1 VQVVF
6 QQRLAETRQQRAARK
21 PTTVEQFAGDVAG
34 LQITIKQGFHTRD
47 QVPLW
52 ICQLSERVDR
62 PTFNDLKI
70 KARQLGG
77 NWSSFR
83 KDDAGFQFRSE
94 ESAGKFQSLLAGDV
108 DRSDELAARKTRKIE
123 SASDHI
129 LQLADS
135 LEQTAEDMLSQD
147 RLTNTVRRAE
157 MAAGIRGRA
166 YAAQAL
172 AGTMRSVAAALS
184 SGEAVYLDGVRS
196 KTHFATLI
204 SQLRRGK
211 TDRNTKLLAD
221 RGELGVW
228 DCYRAV
234 EDLDNRPLVIE
245 DADYVSYPTPTIYK
259 RHLAE
264 AISQAANRNGVK
276 QRARQM
282 KK

>member
-1 VQVVF
+1 
-6 QQRLAETRQQRAARK
+6 
-21 PTTVEQFAGDVAG
+21 
-34 LQITIKQGFHTRD
+34 
-47 QVPLW
+47 
-52 ICQLSERVDR
+52 
-62 PTFNDLKI
+62 
-70 KARQLGG
+70 
-77 NWSSFR
+77 
-83 KDDAGFQFRSE
+83 
-94 ESAGKFQSLLAGDV
+94 
-108 DRSDELAARKTRKIE
+108 
-123 SASDHI
+123 
-129 LQLADS
+129 
-135 LEQTAEDMLSQD
+135 
-147 RLTNTVRRAE
+147 
-157 MAAGIRGRA
+157 
-166 YAAQAL
+166 
-172 AGTMRSVAAALS
+172 MRSVAAALS